1 MSPSWHIQPHHI
13 SWIGGVTYVVSTCH
27 LRDHYLTHASGHIW
41 PLATHGSCF
50 ASVIWT
56 PVKHS
61 LQSYGQKNFH
71 SASAMRMNLYLHVCR
86 LYTKDFFYPVI
97 SVFTALL
104 VAPRFRKSLQS
115 ASVYEFLETR
125 FGLECR
131 LFGAA
136 TYVVSQLLK
145 LCTTLYLMAV
155 PISMLLNA
163 PLPLVIIFTGAFV
176 TCYSMAGGISAV
188 VYTDVLQVSCFAIMH
203 GTIQIH
209 SVGSCMLH
217 ICQRWP
223 SYAGEC
229 NVQSTDQHCS
239 HRTLTITADPPA
251 CTVSSTHTYLFAI
264 CYADWLCK
272 LHIPPFH
279 AYIGC
284 HCILKQGQCS
294 RKISTA
300 SQLCCLTEACKLSP
314 FSCPSC
320 RLSFS

>member
-1 MSPSWHIQPHHI
+1 MFLSVQLSL
-13 SWIGGVTYVVSTCH
+13 CH
-27 LRDHYLTHASGHIW
+27 CNVHA
-41 PLATHGSCF
+41 F
-50 ASVIWT
+50 T
-56 PVKHS
+56 P
-61 LQSYGQKNFH
+61 
-71 SASAMRMNLYLHVCR
+71 YLHVCR

-188 VYTDVLQVSCFAIMH
+188 VYTDVLQVSSFASMQGTLSMLMH
-203 GTIQIH
+203 VAHLLNTTKLGLLSSTAQ
-209 SVGSCMLH
+209 G
-217 ICQRWP
+217 
-223 SYAGEC
+223 
-229 NVQSTDQHCS
+229 TDQPCS
-239 HRTLTITADPPA
+239 LCTAITAP
-251 CTVSSTHTYLFAI
+251 
-264 CYADWLCK
+264 
-272 LHIPPFH
+272 
-279 AYIGC
+279 
-284 HCILKQGQCS
+284 
-294 RKISTA
+294 
-300 SQLCCLTEACKLSP
+300 
-314 FSCPSC
+314 
-320 RLSFS
+320 

>member
-1 MSPSWHIQPHHI
+1 MHGFSYQEHLNTSQASNMTPMLLSVQLSQCLCNVPAFK
-13 SWIGGVTYVVSTCH
+13 TY
-27 LRDHYLTHASGHIW
+27 LRA
-41 PLATHGSCF
+41 
-50 ASVIWT
+50 
-56 PVKHS
+56 
-61 LQSYGQKNFH
+61 
-71 SASAMRMNLYLHVCR
+71 CR

-188 VYTDVLQVSCFAIMH
+188 VYTDVLQVSSFASMQGTLQVVSMLMH
-203 GTIQIH
+203 
-209 SVGSCMLH
+209 V
-217 ICQRWP
+217 
-223 SYAGEC
+223 
-229 NVQSTDQHCS
+229 
-239 HRTLTITADPPA
+239 
-251 CTVSSTHTYLFAI
+251 THLPNMT
-264 CYADWLCK
+264 K
-272 LHIPPFH
+272 L
-279 AYIGC
+279 GW
-284 HCILKQGQCS
+284 
-294 RKISTA
+294 
-300 SQLCCLTEACKLSP
+300 
-314 FSCPSC
+314 
-320 RLSFS
+320 